1 MVKPKAACRVYY
13 NGACPVCTAGIEQ
26 QRRALER
33 CAAHGEVEV
42 EWIDVDAD
50 PAAVTELGADLE
62 FVRERLHLR
71 DSKGAIRVGSEA
83 FLALW
88 ALSPRWRWLARLG
101 ALPGLRPL
109 FGWCYNR
116 FAARLYRWNRRH
128 GRW

>member
-1 MVKPKAACRVYY
+1 MAKTTCRVYY
-13 NGACPVCTAGIEQ
+13 NGACPVCTAGIAQ
-26 QRRALER
+26 QRRALDR
-33 CAAHGEVEV
+33 QAGDAAEV
-42 EWIDVDAD
+42 EWVDVDAD
-50 PAAVTELGADLE
+50 PAAVRELGADLA

-71 DSKGAIRVGSEA
+71 DGAGAIRVGFEA

-109 FGWCYNR
+109 FGWGYNR